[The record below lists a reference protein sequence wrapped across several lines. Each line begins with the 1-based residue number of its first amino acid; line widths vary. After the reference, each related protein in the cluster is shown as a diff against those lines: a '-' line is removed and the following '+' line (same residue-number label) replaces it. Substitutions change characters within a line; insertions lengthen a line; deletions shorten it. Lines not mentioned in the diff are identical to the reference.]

1 MVPLP
6 SSSSNQRYRQL
17 LRLYILKT
25 VNSLIRR
32 IPTLWHPLNLGV
44 LQKILPGNNY
54 ALSVMKTVNTVRLI
68 ITVCAWHEDI
78 T

>member
-1 MVPLP
+1 MAPLP
-6 SSSSNQRYRQL
+6 SSSSNQRYSQL
-17 LRLYILKT
+17 LGLYILKT

-32 IPTLWHPLNLGV
+32 IPTLWHPLNFGV
-44 LQKILPGNNY
+44 LQKILLGNNY
-54 ALSVMKTVNTVRLI
+54 ALSVMKTVNTVRP